1 MSAKAQG
8 ASFNQFL
15 VVITLIGHLPTQYS
29 YFVSYPRLR
38 YHLGL

>member
-1 MSAKAQG
+1 MSAKARG

-15 VVITLIGHLPTQYS
+15 VVITLRGLLPTKYS

-38 YHLGL
+38 YRLGL